1 MKDRERIMFSFK
13 KFVAGINEGADI
25 ESAMTVAAST
35 ISLDQFIDD
44 NVVGSSF
51 KDLMNKD
58 TFMSLYSMNKHGIG
72 TREPASYFMDSLT
85 TFFNPLLKPDRS
97 GKRPR
102 PEETPEFAEKYNKAE
117 YDELDKLRRQVLKKK
132 MLAYK
137 NKDEEAKEA
146 AEAENKRLTE
156 LISQTEFQIAR
167 QKASTSTEQLVSD
180 MFNTPIDKR
189 DVEELKA
196 DYPNQYADLE
206 QAYSNIAQS
215 TN

>member
-1 MKDRERIMFSFK
+1 MFSFK
-13 KFVAGINEGADI
+13 KYVAGINAGADI
-25 ESAMTVAAST
+25 ESAMTIAAST

-85 TFFNPLLKPDRS
+85 TFFNPLLK
-97 GKRPR
+97 
-102 PEETPEFAEKYNKAE
+102 
-117 YDELDKLRRQVLKKK
+117 
-132 MLAYK
+132 
-137 NKDEEAKEA
+137 
-146 AEAENKRLTE
+146 
-156 LISQTEFQIAR
+156 LILQTEFQIAR

-180 MFNTPIDKR
+180 MFNTPIDGR

-206 QAYSNIAQS
+206 KAYSNITQP